1 MLSAPPARNCT
12 VRQLSMRQP
21 ALPVLR
27 CSFYSPHLSLIRSG
41 SLRSVYHA
49 FPLRKRF
56 RLHKALFF
64 CQKPQPLCSSG
75 WTVLF
80 LLSSPPV
87 HRIYS
92 LPLHRP
98 LLFLFVPAAAE
109 CPAGSQDPKD
119 LPVSG
124 LFIRERTKAVQRQN
138 DVNCAVRIRKC
149 THIPLPEGH
158 IFQVQ
163 AVCLFQTSSGTRVP
177 SS

>member
-1 MLSAPPARNCT
+1 
-12 VRQLSMRQP
+12 MRQP

-87 HRIYS
+87 HLFYDSLGKITAGIYS

-98 LLFLFVPAAAE
+98 LPFLFVPAAAE

-124 LFIRERTKAVQRQN
+124 LFIRERMKAVQRQN
-138 DVNCAVRIRKC
+138 DVKCAVRIRKC
-149 THIPLPEGH
+149 PHIPLPEGH

-163 AVCLFQTSSGTRVP
+163 AVCLFQTSSGTRAP
-177 SS
+177 NS